1 VRTGLTSGKLL
12 DMEEVSA
19 EGFVRAGGL
28 AGPVVTRAALK
39 LHTYAILVS
48 IEVGRPGYISDDY
61 LNAIS
66 VETNIAALELTLCGL
81 WARESIGYRVT
92 EEETLRVAREVQR
105 QLIALDEMGSE
116 R

>member
-1 VRTGLTSGKLL
+1 
-12 DMEEVSA
+12 MEEVSA
-19 EGFVRAGGL
+19 EGFARAGGP
-28 AGPVVTRAALK
+28 AGPVVSRAALK

-66 VETNIAALELTLCGL
+66 VETSITALELTLCGL
-81 WARESIGYRVT
+81 WAREDNGYRVSET
-92 EEETLRVAREVQR
+92 ETLRVAREVQR
-105 QLIALDEMGSE
+105 QLIALDEMGSD